1 MWNSPEYI
9 IQSKREVGLREIRH
23 TMKQDNPKAVM
34 VNVLKGG
41 LGKSTLTKNTARS
54 LCEDNSVLVID
65 CDDNGHL
72 TKHLGFNSEFNSG
85 NKLYEYLDEDS
96 NVVLDD
102 LIYPT
107 GFGFDLLHST
117 KKMEYVEMAFEEQFN
132 ANTVL
137 KNEVT
142 DKLLGDRYDY
152 ILFDTPAN
160 RSLMTRNAALASGN
174 MLIPLA
180 PGEQGKDGLNATVD
194 RIYRQINDR
203 FENGMNILAIVPN
216 KIKNRIDQNNVDR
229 QLLEYLNTSDKTK
242 QFVPNFA
249 HLPESVWGDL
259 NQYSSNPKP
268 GIRYD
273 SDLNNPEPVHDV
285 NPQSDAIEY
294 FDELAQIIKQG
305 SVDREKDKEKRI
317 RATHK

>member
-1 MWNSPEYI
+1 M
-9 IQSKREVGLREIRH
+9 QDAKH
-23 TMKQDNPKAVM
+23 TMSEHEPKAVM
-34 VNVLKGG
+34 INVLKGG
-41 LGKSTLTKNTARS
+41 LGKSTITKNTARS
-54 LCEDNSVLVID
+54 LSESASVLVID

-72 TKHLGFNSEFNSG
+72 TKHLGFTSEFNSG

-96 NVVLDD
+96 NVALDD

-117 KKMEYVEMAFEEQFN
+117 KKMEHVEMAFEEQFN
-132 ANTVL
+132 PNTVM
-137 KNEVT
+137 KREIT
-142 DKLLGDRYDY
+142 DKLLGDQYDY

-194 RIYRQINDR
+194 RIYRQINER
-203 FENGMNILAIVPN
+203 FEGGMNILAIIPN
-216 KIKNRIDQNNVDR
+216 KIEKRIDQNNVDR

-242 QFVPNFA
+242 QYVPNFA
-249 HLPESVWGDL
+249 YLPETVWE
-259 NQYSSNPKP
+259 NIKQYSSNPKP

-273 SDLNNPEPVHDV
+273 SDLNNPEPIHDV
-285 NPQSDAIEY
+285 NPDSETIEY
-294 FDELAQIIKQG
+294 FDELAEIIKQG
-305 SVDREKDKEKRI
+305 SVQREDNLTDKIE
-317 RATHK
+317 ATHK

>member
-1 MWNSPEYI
+1 MEER
-9 IQSKREVGLREIRH
+9 K
-23 TMKQDNPKAVM
+23 PKAVM

-41 LGKSTLTKNTARS
+41 LGKSTVTKNTARS
-54 LCEDNSVLVID
+54 LCEDSSVLVMD

-72 TKHLGFNSEFNSG
+72 TKHLGFSSEFNGG

-96 NVVLDD
+96 NVGLDD

-117 KKMEYVEMAFEEQFN
+117 KKMEHVEMAFEEQFN
-132 ANTVL
+132 PNTVL
-137 KNEVT
+137 KREVV
-142 DKLLGDRYDY
+142 DVLLGDRYDY

-194 RIYRQINDR
+194 RIYRQINER

-216 KIKNRIDQNNVDR
+216 MIQKRIDHRNSDR
-229 QLLEYLNTSDKTK
+229 QLLEYLNTSEKTK
-242 QFVPNFA
+242 SYIPNFA
-249 HLPESVWGDL
+249 HLPESVWDDL
-259 NQYSSNPKP
+259 SQYDTNPKP

-273 SDLNNPEPVHDV
+273 GDLNNPEPVHDI
-285 NPQSDAIEY
+285 NPESDTINY
-294 FDELAQIIKQG
+294 FDELAQIIKRG
-305 SVDREKDKEKRI
+305 SVDRENDMRKKIE
-317 RATHK
+317 ATHK